1 MKRFL
6 SVLLCAALVLAL
18 AGCYRERPDY
28 TPTGDGLS
36 GDEPTRP
43 SESPVTEQAMALAY
57 FPNRSLNPL
66 ESTDYTN
73 RMIFDLVYQG
83 LFTVDEK
90 YNAVPV
96 LCEKFTVSRD
106 MKRYT
111 FYPARA
117 SFSDG
122 TVLTAA
128 DVAASLQAAMA
139 GGYYAG
145 RFSQVQAI
153 SLTDDGGV
161 LVELK
166 TPYEHFELLLDVPI
180 VKAAQVEHE
189 RPLGTGAYLYET
201 YAGQLRL
208 RRRSGWWC
216 AAALVINAQV
226 ISLVEGENPGQLR
239 DEFQSGNLSLV
250 CADPG
255 SVQYAEFHSDYEL
268 WDCENG
274 VFLYLGCNMKSPV
287 LSNQSIRA
295 ALTYAIDRA
304 AIVEQ
309 NYRGF
314 AYATALPTSP
324 QSPWYAKTLANRV
337 SLNPERLTQAVELA
351 QLESNTLTLLV
362 NTDDG
367 VRLRVARQIA
377 QALSQCGL
385 KVTTAEK
392 DSASYLAALSA
403 GEFDLYLGQTKLSP
417 NMDLTA
423 FFAPEGALS
432 YGSISST
439 AMHTL
444 CLEALANS
452 GNYYTLQQKLLEN
465 AQIVPILFRSY
476 AIFAQRGAFE
486 DLFPARDH
494 IFFYSIGTELD
505 KIRQEVAS

>member
-1 MKRFL
+1 MKRFW
-6 SVLLCAALVLAL
+6 SGLLCLAMVLAL
-18 AGCYRERPDY
+18 VGCYRERPDY
-28 TPTGDGLS
+28 TPTGDGLAD
-36 GDEPTRP
+36 DEPTRP
-43 SESPVTEQAMALAY
+43 SESPVTEQNMVLAF
-57 FPNRSLNPL
+57 FPDRSLNPL
-66 ESTDYTN
+66 QSTDYTN
-73 RMIFDLVYQG
+73 RMVFDLVYQG
-83 LFTVDEK
+83 LFSVDDR

-111 FYPARA
+111 FYPAGA

-122 TVLTAA
+122 AMLTAE
-128 DVAASLQAAMA
+128 DVAASLQAAMKS
-139 GGYYAG
+139 GYYAG
-145 RFSQVQAI
+145 RFSQVQ
-153 SLTDDGGV
+153 SVSVTEDGGV

-180 VKAAQVEHE
+180 VKASQVAQEC
-189 RPLGTGAYLYET
+189 PLGTGAYLYET
-201 YAGQLRL
+201 YEGKLRL

-216 AAALVINAQV
+216 TATLAITAQV

-239 DEFQSGNLSLV
+239 DEFQADRLSLV

-255 SVQYAEFHSDYEL
+255 AVTYAEFNSDYEL

-287 LSNQSIRA
+287 LANQDIRA

-304 AIVEQ
+304 SIVEQ
-309 NYRGF
+309 YYRGF
-314 AYATALPTSP
+314 AYATALPLSP

-377 QALSQCGL
+377 QSLSQCGL

-392 DSASYLAALSA
+392 DTASYLEALSA

-423 FFAPEGALS
+423 FFAPDGALN
-432 YGSISST
+432 YGSISS
-439 AMHTL
+439 ASMHML

-465 AQIVPILFRSY
+465 GAIVPILFRSF
-476 AIFAQRGAFE
+476 AIFAQRGTFE

-494 IFFYSIGTELD
+494 VFFYSIGTELD
-505 KIRQEVAS
+505 KIRQEVA

>member
-1 MKRFL
+1 MKRVL
-6 SVLLCAALVLAL
+6 SGLLCLAMMLALV
-18 AGCYRERPDY
+18 GCYRERPDY
-28 TPTGDGLS
+28 TPTGDGLA
-36 GDEPTRP
+36 GDEPSRP
-43 SESPVTEQAMALAY
+43 TESPVTEQDMTLAY
-57 FPNRSLNPL
+57 FPDRSMNPL
-66 ESTDYTN
+66 KSSDYTN
-73 RMIFDLVYQG
+73 RMIFGLVYQG
-83 LFTVDEK
+83 LFAVDDQ

-111 FYPARA
+111 FYPAGA

-122 TVLTAA
+122 AKLTAK
-128 DVAASLQAAMA
+128 DVAASLKAAMKD
-139 GGYYAG
+139 GYYVG
-145 RFSQVQAI
+145 RFSQVQ
-153 SLTDDGGV
+153 SVFETEDGGV

-180 VKAAQVEHE
+180 VKSSQVKEDY
-189 RPLGTGAYLYET
+189 PLGTGAYLYET
-201 YAGQLRL
+201 YEGKPRL

-216 AAALVINAQV
+216 SAKLAITAQV

-239 DEFQSGNLSLV
+239 DEFQSGSLSLV

-255 SVQYAEFHSDYEL
+255 AVTYAEFNSDYEL

-274 VFLYLGCNMKSPV
+274 VFLYLGCNLNSPV
-287 LSNQSIRA
+287 LSNQSIRG
-295 ALTYAIDRA
+295 ALTYAIDRVS
-304 AIVEQ
+304 IVEQ

-314 AYATALPTSP
+314 AYATALPVSP
-324 QSPWYAKTLANRV
+324 QSPWYAKSLANRV

-377 QALSQCGL
+377 QSLNQCGL

-392 DSASYLAALSA
+392 DTASYLEALSA

-423 FFAPEGALS
+423 FFAPDGALNF
-432 YGSISST
+432 GSISS
-439 AMHTL
+439 ASMHML

-465 AQIVPILFRSY
+465 GAIVPILFRSF

-486 DLFPARDH
+486 ELYPARDYV
-494 IFFYSIGTELD
+494 FFYSIGTELG
-505 KIRQEVAS
+505 KIRQEVA